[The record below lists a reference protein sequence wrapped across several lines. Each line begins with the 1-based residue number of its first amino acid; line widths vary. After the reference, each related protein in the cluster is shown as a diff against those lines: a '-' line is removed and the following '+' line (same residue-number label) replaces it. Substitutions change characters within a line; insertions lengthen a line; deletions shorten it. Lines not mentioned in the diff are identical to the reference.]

1 MSNNEFE
8 TTEIVALYLG
18 KSFGVKQMPKIKQLV
33 EFLIG
38 SSEGFDFKNENLM
51 NKIRELLLLNKDLAW
66 LKTLSYNRKE
76 FEKWIANIKKTH
88 GEKFKLVKA

>member
-1 MSNNEFE
+1 MSDNEFE

-38 SSEGFDFKNENLM
+38 SSEGFDFKNENLGL
-51 NKIRELLLLNKDLAW
+51 R
-66 LKTLSYNRKE
+66 
-76 FEKWIANIKKTH
+76 
-88 GEKFKLVKA
+88 VKNGF

>member
-1 MSNNEFE
+1 
-8 TTEIVALYLG
+8 
-18 KSFGVKQMPKIKQLV
+18 
-33 EFLIG
+33 
-38 SSEGFDFKNENLM
+38 M